1 MILPCEM
8 TVDMIRVDRELS
20 TIHYI
25 SYAFLLAGGKNARMG
40 TDKAW
45 VEIKGRPMIERAL
58 AAAAPVV
65 ARLGIVIDPSS
76 SWVDRYEQL
85 AATWS
90 AELVPDLHDHRGP
103 LGGIHTALRHCHKRN
118 AETSAPSSILILA
131 CDLPFVT
138 AEFLSLLARIHQSES
153 NDLTLPVDSSGRLQP
168 LAAIYSETCLIPVE
182 QMLDRDL
189 LRVDQLCGLVR
200 SRQVPFSEF
209 NHLPNAER
217 LLVNLNTAEDV
228 LSAANFM

>member
-1 MILPCEM
+1 M
-8 TVDMIRVDRELS
+8 LS
-20 TIHYI
+20 YGFIQ
-25 SYAFLLAGGKNARMG
+25 AGGRSSRMR

-45 VEIKGRPMIERAL
+45 VEIEGRPMLERAL
-58 AAAAPVV
+58 AAAAAVV
-65 ARLGIVIDPSS
+65 DRLGIVIAPSS

-90 AELVPDLHDHRGP
+90 AELIPDLHDHRGP
-103 LGGIHTALRHCHKRN
+103 LGGIHTALRHSHGRDSN
-118 AETSAPSSILILA
+118 SGAPASILILA

-138 AEFLSLLARIHQSES
+138 AEFLSLLARIHRSES
-153 NDLTLPVDSSGRLQP
+153 NDLTLPIDSSGRMQP

-182 QMLDRDL
+182 HLLDRDI

-209 NHLPNAER
+209 NFLPNAER

>member
-1 MILPCEM
+1 M
-8 TVDMIRVDRELS
+8 LS
-20 TIHYI
+20 YGFIQ
-25 SYAFLLAGGKNARMG
+25 AGGRSSRMR

-45 VEIKGRPMIERAL
+45 VEIEGRPMLERAL

-65 ARLGIVIDPSS
+65 DRLGVVIDPSNS
-76 SWVDRYEQL
+76 RIDRYEQL
-85 AATWS
+85 AATWGV
-90 AELVPDLHDHRGP
+90 ELIPDLHDHRGP
-103 LGGIHTALRHCHKRN
+103 LGGIHTALRHCHGSN
-118 AETSAPSSILILA
+118 SDSSTPSSILILA

-138 AEFLSLLARIHQSES
+138 ADFLSLLARIHRSES
-153 NDLTLPVDSSGRLQP
+153 NDLTLPVESSGRMQP
-168 LAAIYSETCLIPVE
+168 LAAIYSETCLVPVE
-182 QMLDRDL
+182 QMLDRDI

-209 NHLPNAER
+209 NYLPNAER